1 MSSSPNVLWFVDR
14 SAGEVTLLLLSAVV
28 ILGVAR
34 AAMPRARPV
43 LLEGVHVNLGL
54 LTIAFAGLHITAA
67 ILDPYARLGLLDA
80 TVPFVSAYRPTW
92 TGLGVVSAYL
102 YVAAVLSSWPARRLT
117 RRIWIWLH
125 RGMYAAWA
133 VALVHSLG
141 SGSDARNELFL
152 LLDLAAVAGVLIAFL
167 GLRVADAWTALPP
180 LWAALAAVALVT
192 TLGLGIW
199 AFNGPLQPGWAHA
212 SGTPPDLIRSR

>member
-1 MSSSPNVLWFVDR
+1 
-14 SAGEVTLLLLSAVV
+14 
-28 ILGVAR
+28 
-34 AAMPRARPV
+34 
-43 LLEGVHVNLGL
+43 
-54 LTIAFAGLHITAA
+54 
-67 ILDPYARLGLLDA
+67 
-80 TVPFVSAYRPTW
+80 PTW

-167 GLRVADAWTALPP
+167 GLRVAEAWTALPP
-180 LWAALAAVALVT
+180 LWAALA
-192 TLGLGIW
+192 
-199 AFNGPLQPGWAHA
+199 
-212 SGTPPDLIRSR
+212 